1 MISFVLFPQTS
12 QPSMNFHISEYWSI
26 GVGLVS
32 GQFHYRLLIQAYFWP
47 IESVNQSQWCYHSNK
62 TSQQYSHDQIA
73 WLKKKKQKT
82 KQNCVKTPYFCR
94 RKISLY
100 NFLCVKVTL
109 VFKLTVVFKLHLS
122 KIKRFCK
129 FFLYQPN
136 IIAGFS
142 PYKYSPAEDLYVI
155 F

>member
-1 MISFVLFPQTS
+1 MISFVLFPQTP
-12 QPSMNFHISEYWSI
+12 QPSTNFHISEYWSI
-26 GVGLVS
+26 SVGLVS
-32 GQFHYRLLIQAYFWP
+32 GQFHYRILIPGYFWP

-73 WLKKKKQKT
+73 WLKKKNKKQKT

-109 VFKLTVVFKLHLS
+109 GRLCLNYTQA
-122 KIKRFCK
+122 RFHA
-129 FFLYQPN
+129 L
-136 IIAGFS
+136 ASFS
-142 PYKYSPAEDLYVI
+142 FI
-155 F
+155 NQI